1 MEFFSDFKAIV
12 LVIFFFGASIFV
24 HELGHFLT
32 ARCRGLKVTRFSIGF
47 GPKLFSWT
55 TGGVEYIVAA
65 LPIGGYVAL
74 PQLGHMEII
83 EGEAEASD
91 SPEVSWTSKVIVL
104 TAGAICNVIFALF
117 LGSVLYFM
125 GGRPVSIYNN
135 ITELGQVVETLA
147 ISEDNIV
154 PGPAF
159 EAGLRR
165 GDIVKAIDGKSVS
178 KWETIE
184 KRIMMGSK
192 RTSDD
197 NPLSIFS
204 IERNGELLEFQ
215 VQPIIAGQ
223 ERIRTVGIT
232 PKSPEFPAI
241 VGLVKEGFPAEEAGL
256 LAGDQLIQMD
266 GQTIHSTDQVAQYIK
281 QRPEQEI
288 TFIILRG
295 DEKLTK
301 IIQSKIAIIN
311 EAGDKTPLIG
321 VEWFL
326 MKKYLKE
333 TPLVLLKSVVV
344 ETFETLEKLINPK
357 SDLGIR
363 HLSGPI
369 GMGNIIYQSA
379 KWDIR
384 MVFWVVVIININLAI
399 LNLLPIPVLDGGHIV
414 FATIEK
420 IRGRALPQN
429 LLMSMQG
436 AFMIVLLSLML
447 YVTFFDGKR
456 ILLNRK
462 QDKAAEEVVPFQPTL
477 DLEKSEGSE
486 LEP

>member
-1 MEFFSDFKAIV
+1 MEIFSNFKAIV

-32 ARCRGLKVTRFSIGF
+32 ARWRGLKVTRFSIGF

-55 TGGVEYIVAA
+55 RGGVEYIVAA

-83 EGEAEASD
+83 EGEAEPSEAK
-91 SPEVSWTSKVIVL
+91 EVSWTSKVIVL

-125 GGRPVSIYNN
+125 GGRPVSMYNN
-135 ITELGQVVETLA
+135 ITELGAIPETLA
-147 ISEDNIV
+147 ISEDTIV
-154 PGPAF
+154 PSPAF
-159 EAGLRR
+159 QAGLKK
-165 GDIVKAIDGKSVS
+165 GDIVRAIDGKSVS

-184 KRIMMGSK
+184 KRIIMGSK

-197 NPLSIFS
+197 KPLSLFS
-204 IERNGELLEFQ
+204 IERNGKLLEFK
-215 VQPIIAGQ
+215 VLPIIAGQ
-223 ERIRTVGIT
+223 EQIRTVGIS
-232 PKSPEFPAI
+232 PKFPDIPAI
-241 VGLVKEGFPAEEAGL
+241 VGFVKEGFPAEDAGL
-256 LAGDQLIQMD
+256 LAGDQLMLMD
-266 GQTIHSTDQVAQYIK
+266 GQTIHSTEQVAQYIK
-281 QRPEQEI
+281 QSPGKEI
-288 TFIILRG
+288 TFIISRG
-295 DEKLTK
+295 KEKLTK
-301 IIQSKIAIIN
+301 IIEPKIAIIN
-311 EAGDKTPLIG
+311 EAGDKSPLIG
-321 VEWFL
+321 VEWY
-326 MKKYLKE
+326 MGKKYLKE
-333 TPLVLLKSVVV
+333 PPLVLFKSVVV
-344 ETFETLEKLINPK
+344 ETFETLEKLVNPK

-363 HLSGPI
+363 HLSGPV
-369 GMGNIIYQSA
+369 GMGRIIYQSA

-429 LLMSMQG
+429 LMMSMQG

-456 ILLNRK
+456 ILLENS
-462 QDKAAEEVVPFQPTL
+462 QDKAAEVDQFQPTL
-477 DLEKSEGSE
+477 ESTNPSEDSKI
-486 LEP
+486 EP

>member
-1 MEFFSDFKAIV
+1 MEIFSDFKAIV

-32 ARCRGLKVTRFSIGF
+32 ARWRGLKVTRFSIGF

-55 TGGVEYIVAA
+55 RGGVEYIVAA

-83 EGEAEASD
+83 EGEAEPTEAS
-91 SPEVSWTSKVIVL
+91 EVSWTSKVIVL

-135 ITELGQVVETLA
+135 ITELGPISETLA
-147 ISEDNIV
+147 LSEDTIV
-154 PGPAF
+154 PCPAF
-159 EAGLRR
+159 DAGLRQ
-165 GDIVKAIDGKSVS
+165 GDIVKAIDGRSVS

-184 KRIMMGSK
+184 KRIIMGSK

-197 NPLSIFS
+197 KPLSLFS
-204 IERNGELLEFQ
+204 IDRNGESLNIE
-215 VQPIIAGQ
+215 VHPIIAGQ
-223 ERIRTVGIT
+223 EQIRTVGIS
-232 PKSPEFPAI
+232 PKFPEIPAI
-241 VGLVKEGFPAEEAGL
+241 VGFVKEGFPAEDAGL
-256 LAGDQLIQMD
+256 LPGDQLLMMD
-266 GQTIHSTDQVAQYIK
+266 GQTIQSTDQVAQYIK
-281 QRPEQEI
+281 QNPNREI
-288 TFIILRG
+288 TFIISR
-295 DEKLTK
+295 DSEKLTK
-301 IIQSKIAIIN
+301 FIEPKIAIIN
-311 EAGDKTPLIG
+311 EAGDKSPLIG
-321 VEWFL
+321 VEWF
-326 MKKYLKE
+326 MGKKYLKE
-333 TPLVLLKSVVV
+333 PPLVLFKSVVV
-344 ETFETLEKLINPK
+344 ETFETLEKLVNPK

-363 HLSGPI
+363 HLSGPV
-369 GMGNIIYQSA
+369 GMGRIIYQSA

-429 LLMSMQG
+429 LMMSMQG

-456 ILLNRK
+456 ILLENR
-462 QDKAAEEVVPFQPTL
+462 QDKATEVVPFQPTL
-477 DLEKSEGSE
+477 ESKTSEDPK

>member
-1 MEFFSDFKAIV
+1 
-12 LVIFFFGASIFV
+12 
-24 HELGHFLT
+24 
-32 ARCRGLKVTRFSIGF
+32 
-47 GPKLFSWT
+47 
-55 TGGVEYIVAA
+55 
-65 LPIGGYVAL
+65 
-74 PQLGHMEII
+74 
-83 EGEAEASD
+83 
-91 SPEVSWTSKVIVL
+91 
-104 TAGAICNVIFALF
+104 
-117 LGSVLYFM
+117 
-125 GGRPVSIYNN
+125 
-135 ITELGQVVETLA
+135 
-147 ISEDNIV
+147 
-154 PGPAF
+154 
-159 EAGLRR
+159 
-165 GDIVKAIDGKSVS
+165 
-178 KWETIE
+178 
-184 KRIMMGSK
+184 
-192 RTSDD
+192 
-197 NPLSIFS
+197 
-204 IERNGELLEFQ
+204 
-215 VQPIIAGQ
+215 
-223 ERIRTVGIT
+223 
-232 PKSPEFPAI
+232 
-241 VGLVKEGFPAEEAGL
+241 
-256 LAGDQLIQMD
+256 
-266 GQTIHSTDQVAQYIK
+266 
-281 QRPEQEI
+281 
-288 TFIILRG
+288 
-295 DEKLTK
+295 
-301 IIQSKIAIIN
+301 
-311 EAGDKTPLIG
+311 
-321 VEWFL
+321 

-333 TPLVLLKSVVV
+333 TPLVLLKSVVI